1 MNFRIYISPYLC
13 IRSDRCSNGGNC
25 TAPDVC
31 TCPSGWSGY
40 DCKTPTCEVC
50 TYVRS
55 LLFSSLLFSYF
66 IPFLTLLSFPF
77 LSLLSFLPF
86 LSFPYFLSSLSFPF
100 LSFPFL
106 SFPLMHAFFRSFLLF
121 KVVADTLTREQLG
134 TVYEDK
140 GETHARILTAVTL
153 THNQTLTY
161 SRIHMYSHYKIEC
174 DSQHFFLPFPPLIS
188 VFFVTLYFLFIVNL
202 RIAILQ

>member
-1 MNFRIYISPYLC
+1 MNYRIYISPYLR

-31 TCPSGWSGY
+31 TCLSGWSGY

-55 LLFSSLLFSYF
+55 LHFTSLLFSSVLFSSLLFSSLLFSSLLFSSLLFSSLLFSSLLFSYF
-66 IPFLTLLSFPF
+66 FS
-77 LSLLSFLPF
+77 
-86 LSFPYFLSSLSFPF
+86 
-100 LSFPFL
+100 FL
-106 SFPLMHAFFRSFLLF
+106 SFPLMHAFFQSFPLF

-140 GETHARILTAVTL
+140 GETHARILTAITL

-174 DSQHFFLPFPPLIS
+174 DSQHFFCR
-188 VFFVTLYFLFIVNL
+188 FLL
-202 RIAILQ
+202 

>member
-1 MNFRIYISPYLC
+1 MTVKHQHA
-13 IRSDRCSNGGNC
+13 RSVR
-25 TAPDVC
+25 
-31 TCPSGWSGY
+31 
-40 DCKTPTCEVC
+40 
-50 TYVRS
+50 TYA
-55 LLFSSLLFSYF
+55 LFSSLLFSYF

-86 LSFPYFLSSLSFPF
+86 LSFPF